1 MSQTAKSLT
10 GKIALVTGASRG
22 IGRATARRLAQDGA
36 FVIAH
41 YGSSKKEAENLVDEI
56 VRSGGSAVAI
66 GADLADSKA
75 VDRLAAEVRS
85 ILRSRDGKLDI
96 LVNNAG
102 IAPFA
107 EFSKTDEETFD
118 RIFAVNVKA
127 PYRLTSALID
137 LVPEGGRVLFL
148 TTAATKIYFPGVAA
162 YAASKGAIDVLIK
175 DLAAEFGPRGVRVN
189 GVAPGAIQSDMTPF
203 LNEEAGRAQVLS
215 LQALKRVGQVED
227 VANVIGFLA
236 GPDASWVTGTIIT
249 ASGGLKL

>member
-1 MSQTAKSLT
+1 MSQSSKPLA

-22 IGRATARRLAQDGA
+22 IGRATARRLAHDGA

-41 YGSSKKEAENLVDEI
+41 YGASKKDAESLVDEI
-56 VRSGGSAVAI
+56 VRAGGSGVAI

-75 VDRLAAEVRS
+75 VDRLAAEVRA

-102 IAPFA
+102 IAPFV
-107 EFSKTDEETFD
+107 EFAKTDEATFD
-118 RIFAVNVKA
+118 KIFAINVKA
-127 PYRLTSALID
+127 PYRLTSALIEFIPD
-137 LVPEGGRVLFL
+137 GGRVVFL
-148 TTAATKIYFPGVAA
+148 TTAATKIYFPVIAA

-175 DLAAEFGPRGVRVN
+175 DLAAEYGPRGVRVN

-215 LQALKRVGQVED
+215 LQALQRVGQVDD

-236 GPDASWVTGTIIT
+236 GPDSAWVTGTILT
-249 ASGGLKL
+249 ASGGIKL